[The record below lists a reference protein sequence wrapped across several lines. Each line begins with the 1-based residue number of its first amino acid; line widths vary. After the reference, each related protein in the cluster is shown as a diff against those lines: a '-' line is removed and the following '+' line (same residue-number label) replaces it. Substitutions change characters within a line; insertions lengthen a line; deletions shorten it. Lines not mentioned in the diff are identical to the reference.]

1 MNVFDFEAVR
11 SDGTV
16 QQLGEYR
23 GRVLLIVNTATR
35 CGFTPQLE
43 GLEKLHAAFRDQGF
57 AVLGFPCN
65 QFAGQAPETD
75 EDIGAFCRLKYGV
88 SFPTF
93 AKVAVNGRKAH
104 PLFKHLKKRPARGRS
119 TSSNGTSPSFSSA
132 ETASPS
138 SGFRRRRRP
147 KPWKRTY
154 GNGCNESF
162 RDEAIRFFGPCSRPP
177 VACIRQ
183 MTPSAPNFDRIRARL
198 PAPPISRSA
207 TPAARRI
214 RLRRLLPP
222 ASLSTLRSVRGACR
236 KRAATAPARSHLP
249 ASPPS
254 RPIAGG
260 RRHSAPSSRGRLPAP
275 RR

>member
-104 PLFKHLKKRPARGRS
+104 PLFKHLKKKTGPWPFNVIKWNFTKFLVSRDGVAVKRF
-119 TSSNGTSPSFSSA
+119 SP
-132 ETASPS
+132 
-138 SGFRRRRRP
+138 
-147 KPWKRTY
+147 
-154 GNGCNESF
+154 
-162 RDEAIRFFGPCSRPP
+162 
-177 VACIRQ
+177 
-183 MTPSAPNFDRIRARL
+183 
-198 PAPPISRSA
+198 A
-207 TPAARRI
+207 TPPEALEAHI
-214 RLRRLLPP
+214 REWL
-222 ASLSTLRSVRGACR
+222 
-236 KRAATAPARSHLP
+236 
-249 ASPPS
+249 
-254 RPIAGG
+254 
-260 RRHSAPSSRGRLPAP
+260 
-275 RR
+275 